1 MIFEK
6 VLSTINKYNLIQKGD
21 KIVLGL
27 SGGPDS
33 ISMLDILKELKM
45 NGLLLGEEEVISAMD
60 GSLSSIP
67 ASFNKD
73 GSFSKRSSIASR
85 EQFSTLQNYVK
96 KKIYLNNIEYVNMCD
111 IIKIDTQF

>member
-33 ISMLDILKELKM
+33 ICLLHIL
-45 NGLLLGEEEVISAMD
+45 N
-60 GSLSSIP
+60 
-67 ASFNKD
+67 
-73 GSFSKRSSIASR
+73 R
-85 EQFSTLQNYVK
+85 
-96 KKIYLNNIEYVNMCD
+96 
-111 IIKIDTQF
+111 